1 MADKYLRQ
9 LVVDELDFDPSV
21 DAANIGVAVESGV
34 VTLTGHVGSYA
45 EKMAVERAVQ
55 RVKGVHGIAEE
66 IEIRYP
72 ADKKMADDL
81 IAERAI
87 NIIGWDTQI
96 PRDAVMVKVQKGWV
110 TLTGTVDWYYQKMRA
125 ELAIR
130 KLSGVVGVA
139 NQIEL
144 KPRVQTTDVKSKILQ
159 CFEAQCRCRSRRHS
173 SYRAR
178 RQGEARG
185 QGQGLVRAQ
194 SRRARS
200 LVGSG
205 RPNGRGSPYARLSLH

>member
-45 EKMAVERAVQ
+45 EKMSVERAVQ

-72 ADKKMADDL
+72 ADKKTADDQ

-87 NIIGWDTQI
+87 NIIGWDARI
-96 PRDAVMVKVQKGWV
+96 PRDAVMVKVQNGWV

-125 ELAIR
+125 ESAIR
-130 KLSGVVGVA
+130 KLSGVVGVS

-144 KPRVQTTDVKSKILQ
+144 KPRVQTTDVKSKILNALKRNADV
-159 CFEAQCRCRSRRHS
+159 EADAIRVIV
-173 SYRAR
+173 
-178 RQGEARG
+178 QGDKVRLEGRVKAWYERN
-185 QGQGLVRAQ
+185 LVEHAAWSVPGVRT
-194 SRRARS
+194 
-200 LVGSG
+200 VED
-205 RPNGRGSPYARLSLH
+205 RLTLS